1 MVITALLLS
10 AVIYLAVGFALGKH
24 NQTLGDLFPIIFGR
38 NAKVQSI
45 DEFSTSTVAT
55 TVSLAT
61 IVLAYFELAGYFG
74 VWLLWTALT
83 TSIGMVILSFAS
95 KRIWEKMSAYK
106 HRPSMHEFIGV
117 EFNSKTVAFVA
128 SACTSVGFLLIF
140 ATELVVGSKFLA
152 GLVPSI
158 PQWATVVFLSTVGFA
173 YTLFGGFR
181 AVIKTDQ
188 LQMKFIWA
196 LIFVLGGYYIYYVL
210 QNGGLQ
216 TNLNKVPSGLLD
228 FSSKPGLGYFLVGIA
243 VMNIPTHISNMAV
256 WQRISGAKSPE
267 IVEKGIRKSI
277 YGVAISWSLLS
288 LLAVFAYMIVT
299 PTSGQTL
306 LTDLLNAISGSA
318 VGECVLFVVVFGLY
332 GAMLSTAST
341 NLIVVGHT
349 ISEDIFAKFRKGS
362 VEERVDSKKEFLFS
376 KFILVGAT
384 LVAIFLVEGLKYF
397 GFSIADLVFAIYG
410 GALAL
415 FPLILVALY
424 SNRKRLTSLSGF
436 ATAAVIAGFLFGW
449 CAAIYGKTIN
459 DSNLIFLSPGLSI
472 LASGLIISLGF
483 IMTTKKKENKGT
495 VKLSTNQK
503 AECR

>member
-1 MVITALLLS
+1 MATVVITALLLS
-10 AVIYLAVGFALGKH
+10 AIIYLVVGFALGKH
-24 NQTLGDLFPIIFGR
+24 NKNLADLFPIIFGR
-38 NAKVQSI
+38 NAKVQTI

-74 VWLLWTALT
+74 LWLLWTALT
-83 TSIGMVILSFAS
+83 TSIGMVIVSFAS
-95 KRIWEKMSAYK
+95 KRIWSKLSEYK

-117 EFNSKTVAFVA
+117 EFNSKTVALVA
-128 SACTSVGFLLIF
+128 SACTSIGFLLIF

-158 PQWATVVFLSTVGFA
+158 PQWITVVFLSIIGFT

-196 LIFVLGGYYIYYVL
+196 LIFSLGGYYIYYIF

-216 TNLNKVPSGLLD
+216 TNLDKIPSGILD
-228 FSSKPGLGYFLVGIA
+228 FSPKQGLGFFLFGLA
-243 VMNIPTHISNMAV
+243 VMNIPTHLSNMAV
-256 WQRISGAKSPE
+256 WQRISGAQNPE

-277 YGVAISWSLLS
+277 WGIAFSWSLLS
-288 LLAVFAYMIVT
+288 LLACFAYMIVT
-299 PTSGQTL
+299 PTSSQTL
-306 LTDLLNAISGSA
+306 LTDLLIAISGSA
-318 VGECVLFVVVFGLY
+318 IGKVVLFIVVIGLY

-362 VEERVDSKKEFLFS
+362 LQERVDSKKEFLFS
-376 KFILVGAT
+376 RFILVGAT
-384 LVAIFLVEGLKYF
+384 LVAIFLVVGLKYF

-415 FPLILVALY
+415 FPPILAALY
-424 SNRKRLTSLSGF
+424 SNRKRLASLSGY
-436 ATAAVIAGFLFGW
+436 ANAAVIAGFLFGW
-449 CAAIYGKTIN
+449 GAAIYGKTIN
-459 DSNLIFLSPGLSI
+459 DGNLIFLSPCFSI
-472 LASGLIISLGF
+472 LISGIIIIAGF
-483 IMTTKKKENKGT
+483 VLKSNKQIR
-495 VKLSTNQK
+495 NE
-503 AECR
+503 AI